1 MKLNQLKRTVIGL
14 GISLV
19 LLATA
24 GIPDRPASTRAQEA
38 VTNDHSNAVYVAHL
52 SALNT
57 TVTGRAATGEVRFV
71 INGDSLTIT
80 VDARGL
86 PKNITHWQHFHGFT
100 DGRQSRCPTQ
110 AADTNGDGIIDLI
123 ETEPMAGTTMVPFH
137 SDPVSIDVPRDS
149 YPKATATGILQ
160 YRKTVS
166 LSALQGAFGKAFNGQ
181 KLDLDRR
188 VVFIHGIP
196 TATMLPASVASLG
209 NIPAQVT
216 LPIACGKITRLK

>member
-1 MKLNQLKRTVIGL
+1 METNRLKWTVIGL
-14 GISLV
+14 AITLL

-24 GIPDRPASTRAQEA
+24 GVADQPVATSAQEA
-38 VTNDHSNAVYVAHL
+38 VTNDQSNAVYVAHL

-71 INGDSLTIT
+71 IKGDSLTIT

-100 DGRQSRCPTQ
+100 DGRQSNCPTR
-110 AADTNGDGIIDLI
+110 AADANGDGIIDLI

-137 SDPVSIDVPRDS
+137 SDPVSIDVPRDT
-149 YPKATATGILQ
+149 YPKATATGMLQ

-166 LSALQGAFGKAFNGQ
+166 LSALQDAFGKAFNGQ

-196 TATMLPASVASLG
+196 AATTLPASVASLG